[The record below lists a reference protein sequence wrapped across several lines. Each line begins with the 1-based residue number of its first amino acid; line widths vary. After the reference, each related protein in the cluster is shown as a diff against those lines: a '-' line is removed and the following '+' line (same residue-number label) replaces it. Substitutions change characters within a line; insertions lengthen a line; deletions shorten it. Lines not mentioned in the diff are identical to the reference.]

1 MIGIFESVNNIKD
14 KAILMLTFSAGL
26 RVSEV
31 IKLKTEH
38 IDTKRNM
45 IHIKAA
51 KGRKERYTVLSEVAL
66 RVLREY
72 WKTYQPKNWLFIG
85 SEPNSHL
92 TAKTVDKTLEAVSQK
107 AGIAKNVTV
116 YTLRHSFA
124 PHLLEGTT
132 DLWYVQKLPRHK
144 NSKTTRIYTHVSQGD
159 IRRIKNPLD
168 FGEK

>member
-1 MIGIFESVNNIKD
+1 
-14 KAILMLTFSAGL
+14 MLAFSAGL
-26 RVSEV
+26 RVVEV

-72 WKTYQPKNWLFIG
+72 WKAYQPKNWLFIG

-92 TAKTVDKTLEAVSQK
+92 TAKTVEKTLEAVSQK

-116 YTLRHSFA
+116 YTLRHSLA

-132 DLWYVQKLPRHK
+132 DLWYVQKLPGHK
-144 NSKTTRIYTHVSQGD
+144 NSKTTEICTPVSQQD
-159 IRRIKNPLD
+159 IGRIKSSLD
-168 FGEK
+168 FGKK